1 MSSPPATVRAM
12 LAEDIDSIAAIE
24 QQVTPHPWS
33 RQQFQDSFEKHHCL
47 AMIAAG
53 QLVGY
58 AIYTVV
64 VGEAEILNIAIA
76 PEWQGQGLGSQLLDA
91 VMERITPQ
99 AERLFLEVRAD
110 NYPAQALYQNAG
122 LVEIC
127 VRRNY
132 YRTAAGPVDAII
144 MAMDFT
150 GQQ

>member
-1 MSSPPATVRAM
+1 MSNSQATVRAM
-12 LAEDIDSIAAIE
+12 LAEDLDSIAAIE
-24 QQVTPHPWS
+24 QRVTPHPWS
-33 RQQFQDSFEKHHCL
+33 RRQFQDSFEKHHCL
-47 AMIAAG
+47 TMVTSG

-76 PEWQGQGLGSQLLDA
+76 PQWQGKGLGSQLLDA
-91 VMERITPQ
+91 VMEKITPE

-132 YRTAAGPVDAII
+132 YRTAVGPVDAII
-144 MAMDFT
+144 MAMDFA